1 MKITPVLFVE
11 KIEPAIPF
19 WVDRLG
25 FEKTVEVPDGDRL
38 AFIILQKDGAE
49 LMFQTRASAEKD
61 VPQLAHYATPR
72 AGTFIEVEDF
82 DDLLKRVDGVEVVLA
97 ERTTF
102 YGMREIHVR
111 EPGGNIICF
120 AAKSPAAG

>member
-25 FEKTVEVPDGDRL
+25 FEKTVEVPDSDGLGFVIFQKGD
-38 AFIILQKDGAE
+38 AE
-49 LMFQTRASAEKD
+49 LMFQTRASVEKD
-61 VPQLAHYATPR
+61 LPQLAPLATPR
-72 AGTFIEVEDF
+72 AGTFIEVGDF
-82 DDLLKRVDGVEVVLA
+82 DDVLKRLQGAEVIMA
-97 ERTTF
+97 ERKTF
-102 YGMREIHVR
+102 YGMREILVR

-120 AAKSPAAG
+120 AGRV